1 MDTMSLKID
10 KPLVSSDWLNAHL
23 DLKQLIVLDC
33 TIPKVSLNTFVS
45 EEKTQIKGAV
55 YFDIKIVFLIINQH
69 FQIPFYRQRFLKKE
83 LKK

>member
-1 MDTMSLKID
+1 MSLKID
-10 KPLVSSDWLNAHL
+10 KPLVSADWLNAHL

-45 EEKTQIKGAV
+45 EEKNQIKGAV
-55 YFDIKIVFLIINQH
+55 YFDIKNNFSDTKSVFPNTVLSPED
-69 FQIPFYRQRFLKKE
+69 FQEE